1 MSFLPVRLRRVGR
14 RLLRAPLFTSVAV
27 LTLALGIGANSAI
40 FSVVNGVLLKPL
52 PFQDPDRLVGVWHS
66 APGLGFPTLDQAPST
81 YFLYREEGRTF
92 EDIGLWGGGSVSV
105 TGTGDPERVQVLSV
119 TDGTLGLLRIEPI
132 LGRRFT
138 RADDTHAAP
147 ERVML
152 AYAYWQRK
160 FGSDPSAVGRSL
172 VVDGKPTEIIGVL
185 PAGFRFLNQNPQLV
199 LPFRFNRA
207 EVRLGQFS
215 YRGVAR
221 LKPGVTIEQANA
233 DIARLIPLLIE
244 RFPLP
249 PGFRREMF
257 EQVGLAPNVRPLSV
271 DVIGDVGQVLWVLL
285 GTVGIV
291 LLIACANVANLFLVR
306 AEGRQQELAIHAALG
321 ANWRRL
327 AWELL
332 SESMTLA
339 LTGGVIGLG
348 LAYAGIKTLV
358 SIAPEGLPRLE
369 EISIDPTVLLF
380 TLAISL
386 IAGVLFGVIP
396 VIKFATP
403 HLAGALKEG
412 GRLSS
417 ASRGRHRAR
426 NTLVVVEIGLA
437 VVLLVASGLMIR
449 TFQAMRK
456 VDPGFGRPAE
466 VLTFRVSVP
475 DTLIADPVQTAQI
488 LEQIVRRLEQVPG
501 VSSVGLASSI
511 TMDGNNSNDPVF
523 VEGMPESDKLPP
535 IRRFKAIGQNY
546 LHTMQT
552 RLVAGRE
559 ITWADIHARTPV
571 VMVSENFARE
581 YWKEPAA
588 ALGKRI
594 RETPSNPWRTIVGIV
609 ADTRDDGVVRPAPA
623 VIYLPLALQN
633 FWDEKVTVFRNMAY
647 AIRTSRL
654 NSPTLLKEVQQAV
667 WSVNG
672 NLPVARVR
680 TLEEIQSD
688 SMAQTSFALVM
699 LSIAA
704 GVALVLGIVGIYGV
718 ISYIATQR
726 TREIGIRIA
735 LGAARADVSRLFL
748 RHGFALAIVGIAIG
762 IIAAAFVT
770 RVMSTLLFGV
780 SSIDVLTYACVAFGL
795 GGTALL
801 ASYLPAI
808 RAARINPAE
817 ALRWEA

>member
-1 MSFLPVRLRRVGR
+1 V
-14 RLLRAPLFTSVAV
+14 
-27 LTLALGIGANSAI
+27 
-40 FSVVNGVLLKPL
+40 
-52 PFQDPDRLVGVWHS
+52 
-66 APGLGFPTLDQAPST
+66 
-81 YFLYREEGRTF
+81 
-92 EDIGLWGGGSVSV
+92 
-105 TGTGDPERVQVLSV
+105 
-119 TDGTLGLLRIEPI
+119 
-132 LGRRFT
+132 
-138 RADDTHAAP
+138 
-147 ERVML
+147 
-152 AYAYWQRK
+152 
-160 FGSDPSAVGRSL
+160 
-172 VVDGKPTEIIGVL
+172 VVDGKPNEIIGVL
-185 PAGFRFLNQNPQLV
+185 PAGFRFLNQNPQLL

-215 YRGVAR
+215 YQGVAR

-249 PGFRREMF
+249 PGFQREMF
-257 EQVGLAPNVRPLSV
+257 EQVRLAPNVRPLSM
-271 DVIGDVGQVLWVLL
+271 DVIGDVGKVLWVLL

-321 ANWRRL
+321 ASWRRL

-339 LTGGVIGLG
+339 VTGGLIGLG
-348 LAYAGIKTLV
+348 LAYAGIRTLV
-358 SIAPEGLPRLE
+358 SVAPEGLPRLE
-369 EISIDPTVLLF
+369 EINIDPTVLLF
-380 TLAISL
+380 TVAISL

-417 ASRGRHRAR
+417 ASRERHRAR

-437 VVLLVASGLMIR
+437 VVLLVASGLMVR

-456 VDPGFGRPAE
+456 VDPGFSRPEE

-475 DTLIADPVQTAQI
+475 DTVIADPVQTAQI
-488 LEQIVRRLEQVPG
+488 HEQIAKRLEQIPG
-501 VSSVGLASSI
+501 VTSVGLASSI

-523 VEGMPESDKLPP
+523 VEGQPSSNKLPP
-535 IRRFKAIGQNY
+535 IRRFKAVGQNY
-546 LHTMQT
+546 FKTMQS
-552 RLVAGRE
+552 RLVVGRE
-559 ITWADIHARTPV
+559 ITWADIHARTPI

-581 YWKEPAA
+581 YWKEPSA

-594 RETPSNPWRTIVGIV
+594 RETPTNPWRTIVGVV
-609 ADTRDDGVVRPAPA
+609 ADARDDGVVRPAPA
-623 VIYLPLALQN
+623 IIYWPLVLDN
-633 FWDEKVTVFRNMAY
+633 FWDEKIMVFRNIAF
-647 AIRTSRL
+647 AIRTPRL
-654 NSPTLLKEVQQAV
+654 NSPTLLKEIQQAV

-680 TLEEIQSD
+680 TLAEIQSD

-704 GVALVLGIVGIYGV
+704 SVALVLGIVGIYGV

-735 LGAARADVSRLFL
+735 LGAARGDVSRLFL
-748 RHGFALAIVGIAIG
+748 RHGFLLAIVGIAIG
-762 IIAAAFVT
+762 IVAAAFVT
-770 RVMSTLLFGV
+770 RVMATLLFGV
-780 SSIDVLTYACVAFGL
+780 SSIDALTYASVAIGL

-801 ASYLPAI
+801 ASYLPAV
-808 RAARINPAE
+808 RAARVNPAE

>member
-1 MSFLPVRLRRVGR
+1 MPSRLRLVSR
-14 RLLRAPLFTSVAV
+14 RLLRAPLFTSVAI

-52 PFQDPDRLVGVWHS
+52 PFRDADRLVGVWHS

-92 EDIGLWGGGSVSV
+92 EDIGLYAGGSVSV
-105 TGTGDPERVQVLSV
+105 TGIGDPERVQVLSV
-119 TDGTLGLLRIEPI
+119 TDGTLGLLRIEPL
-132 LGRRFT
+132 LGRKFT
-138 RADDTHAAP
+138 KADDTHSAP

-152 AYAYWQRK
+152 AHAYWQRK
-160 FGSDPSAVGRSL
+160 FGSDPGVVGRSL
-172 VVDGKPTEIIGVL
+172 VVDGQPTEIIGVL
-185 PAGFRFLNQNPQLV
+185 PASFRFLDQSPQLL

-207 EVRLGQFS
+207 EVRLGQFN
-215 YRGVAR
+215 YQGIAR

-233 DIARLIPLLIE
+233 DIARLIPLLVD

-257 EQVGLAPNVRPLSV
+257 EQVKLAPNVRPLAV

-327 AWELL
+327 SWELL
-332 SESMTLA
+332 SESLTLA
-339 LTGGVIGLG
+339 LAGGIFGLG
-348 LAYAGIKTLV
+348 LAYAGIRTLV
-358 SIAPEGLPRLE
+358 AIAPEGLPRLE
-369 EISIDPTVLLF
+369 EITIDPAVLLF

-403 HLAGALKEG
+403 RLAGALKEG

-417 ASRGRHRAR
+417 AARERHRAR
-426 NTLVVVEIGLA
+426 NALVVVELGLA

-456 VDPGFGRPAE
+456 VDPGFGNPAE
-466 VLTFRVSVP
+466 VLTFRISVP
-475 DTLIADPVQTAQI
+475 DTLIADALQTARVH
-488 LEQIVRRLEQVPG
+488 EHIVRRLEQIPG
-501 VSSVGLASSI
+501 VTSVGLSSSI
-511 TMDGNNSNDPVF
+511 TMDGNTSNDPVF
-523 VEGMPESDKLPP
+523 VEGTPESDKLPP
-535 IRRFKAIGQNY
+535 IRRFKAIGENY
-546 LHTMQT
+546 FRTMQS

-559 ITWADIHARTPV
+559 ITWSDIHARTPI

-581 YWKEPAA
+581 YWKEPSA
-588 ALGKRI
+588 ALGQRI
-594 RETPSNPWRTIVGIV
+594 RESPSSPWRTIVGVV
-609 ADTRDDGVVRPAPA
+609 ADARDDGVVRSAPA
-623 VIYLPLALQN
+623 IIYWPLMVDDLE
-633 FWDEKVTVFRNMAY
+633 DDGKTTVYRNMAY
-647 AIRTSRL
+647 AIRTPRL
-654 NSPTLLKEVQQAV
+654 NSPTLLREVQQAV

-680 TLEEIQSD
+680 TLEEIQAD

-704 GVALVLGIVGIYGV
+704 SVALVLGIVGIYGV
-718 ISYIATQR
+718 ISYVATQR

-735 LGAARADVSRLFL
+735 LGAASGDVSRLFL
-748 RHGFALAIVGIAIG
+748 RHGFVLSVVGIAVG
-762 IIAAAFVT
+762 TIAAALVT
-770 RVMSTLLFGV
+770 RVMSALLFGV
-780 SSIDVLTYACVAFGL
+780 NSIDGLTYAIVAIGL

-801 ASYLPAI
+801 ACYLPAV
-808 RAARINPAE
+808 RAARVNPAE

>member
-1 MSFLPVRLRRVGR
+1 M
-14 RLLRAPLFTSVAV
+14 
-27 LTLALGIGANSAI
+27 
-40 FSVVNGVLLKPL
+40 
-52 PFQDPDRLVGVWHS
+52 
-66 APGLGFPTLDQAPST
+66 
-81 YFLYREEGRTF
+81 
-92 EDIGLWGGGSVSV
+92 
-105 TGTGDPERVQVLSV
+105 
-119 TDGTLGLLRIEPI
+119 
-132 LGRRFT
+132 
-138 RADDTHAAP
+138 
-147 ERVML
+147 
-152 AYAYWQRK
+152 
-160 FGSDPSAVGRSL
+160 
-172 VVDGKPTEIIGVL
+172 
-185 PAGFRFLNQNPQLV
+185 
-199 LPFRFNRA
+199 
-207 EVRLGQFS
+207 
-215 YRGVAR
+215 
-221 LKPGVTIEQANA
+221 
-233 DIARLIPLLIE
+233 
-244 RFPLP
+244 
-249 PGFRREMF
+249 
-257 EQVGLAPNVRPLSV
+257 
-271 DVIGDVGQVLWVLL
+271 
-285 GTVGIV
+285 
-291 LLIACANVANLFLVR
+291 
-306 AEGRQQELAIHAALG
+306 
-321 ANWRRL
+321 
-327 AWELL
+327 
-332 SESMTLA
+332 
-339 LTGGVIGLG
+339 
-348 LAYAGIKTLV
+348 
-358 SIAPEGLPRLE
+358 
-369 EISIDPTVLLF
+369 
-380 TLAISL
+380 
-386 IAGVLFGVIP
+386 
-396 VIKFATP
+396 IKFATP

-475 DTLIADPVQTAQI
+475 DTLIADPAQTAQI

-535 IRRFKAIGQNY
+535 IRRFKAVGQNY
-546 LHTMQT
+546 FHTMQT

-633 FWDEKVTVFRNMAY
+633 FGDEKVMVFRNMAY

-748 RHGFALAIVGIAIG
+748 RHGFALAVVGIAIG

-801 ASYLPAI
+801 ASYLPAL
-808 RAARINPAE
+808 RAARVNPAE